1 MINLG
6 RFWER
11 KPQVEKINIKIPDR
25 FLLDV
30 LKEVQKKFGFK
41 LPLIIYTSFLK
52 QYIIEKL
59 REQNV
64 KVESL
69 EDLRNWLLNQEE
81 PFWINLF
88 EFNNRRILILGL
100 GVFSLASVFLYLGD
114 RFVPLLEK
122 IEKKEETEESLF
134 KEIVFNLKSFISN
147 FDSFNLNSAEILSEE
162 ELSILEIY
170 FFNWDPERIS
180 LKENGTI
187 ELIAVPLD
195 KTKKVKY
202 DERVQKITFR
212 FKINYLDLEI
222 PQDVEVEI
230 LPSEFLGRY
239 VYLNLDNSG
248 YLFNDP
254 YIFKQFYRMYF
265 RLKKGDLEILI
276 SVPIPSYNQD
286 LFYFDEKER
295 KLRIPI
301 LILDNP
307 IHQKRLRYN
316 SSHTLE
322 VFALKLS
329 EETSGILFLIT
340 KLWYLLRERK
350 RSEKEHKV

>member
-1 MINLG
+1 
-6 RFWER
+6 
-11 KPQVEKINIKIPDR
+11 
-25 FLLDV
+25 
-30 LKEVQKKFGFK
+30 
-41 LPLIIYTSFLK
+41 
-52 QYIIEKL
+52 
-59 REQNV
+59 
-64 KVESL
+64 
-69 EDLRNWLLNQEE
+69 
-81 PFWINLF
+81 
-88 EFNNRRILILGL
+88 
-100 GVFSLASVFLYLGD
+100 
-114 RFVPLLEK
+114 
-122 IEKKEETEESLF
+122 
-134 KEIVFNLKSFISN
+134 
-147 FDSFNLNSAEILSEE
+147 LSEE

-222 PQDVEVEI
+222 PQDVEVET

-265 RLKKGDLEILI
+265 RLKKRDLEILI

-322 VFALKLS
+322 VFALKLF
-329 EETSGILFLIT
+329 EERSGILFLIT
-340 KLWYLLRERK
+340 KLWHLLRERK
-350 RSEKEHKV
+350 EPEKIRQV

>member
-6 RFWER
+6 RFLER
-11 KPQVEKINIKIPDR
+11 KPQAEKINIEIPDE
-25 FLLDV
+25 FLSDV
-30 LKEVQKKFGFK
+30 FKEAQKKFGFK
-41 LPLIIYTSFLK
+41 LPLIIYTPFLR

-59 REQNV
+59 REQDV
-64 KVESL
+64 KIESL
-69 EDLRNWLLNQEE
+69 EELRNWLLNQEE
-81 PFWINLF
+81 SFWTNLL
-88 EFNNRRILILGL
+88 EFHNRRIILILGL
-100 GVFSLASVFLYLGD
+100 GGLSLASIFLYLGN
-114 RFVPLLEK
+114 RFVSLL
-122 IEKKEETEESLF
+122 EKKEETEESLF
-134 KEIVFNLKSFISN
+134 EEIVTNLKSFISN
-147 FDSFNLNSAEILSEE
+147 IDGFNLKSAEISSEE
-162 ELSILEIY
+162 ESSSLEVY
-170 FFNWDPERIS
+170 FLNWNPARIS

-202 DERVQKITFR
+202 DEKVQTLSFR
-212 FKINYLDLEI
+212 FKIHYLDLEI
-222 PQDVEVEI
+222 PQDVKVET
-230 LPSEFLGRY
+230 LPGEFLGRY
-239 VYLNLDNSG
+239 VYLNLDNSS

-254 YIFKQFYRMYF
+254 YIFKQFYIRYF

-276 SVPIPSYNQD
+276 SVPIPFYNQD

-316 SSHTLE
+316 SSRTLE

-329 EETSGILFLIT
+329 EEASGILFLIT
-340 KLWYLLRERK
+340 KLWYLLREREK
-350 RSEKEHKV
+350 SEKIRKV

>member
-11 KPQVEKINIKIPDR
+11 KPQVEKINIEIPDR

-30 LKEVQKKFGFK
+30 LKEVQNKFGFN
-41 LPLIIYTSFLK
+41 LPLIINTSFLK

-59 REQNV
+59 IEQNV

-81 PFWINLF
+81 SFWTNLL
-88 EFNNRRILILGL
+88 EFHNRRILILGL
-100 GVFSLASVFLYLGD
+100 GGLSLASLFFYLGN
-114 RFVPLLEK
+114 RFVPLFV
-122 IEKKEETEESLF
+122 EKKEETEESLF
-134 KEIVFNLKSFISN
+134 EEIVTNLKSFISN
-147 FDSFNLNSAEILSEE
+147 IDGFNLKSAKISSEE
-162 ELSILEIY
+162 ESSSLEIY
-170 FFNWDPERIS
+170 FFNWNPERIS
-180 LKENGTI
+180 LKENGTV
-187 ELIAVPLD
+187 ELIAIPLD

-202 DERVQKITFR
+202 DERIQKLTFR

-222 PQDVEVEI
+222 PQDVEVET
-230 LPSEFLGRY
+230 LSSEFLGRY
-239 VYLNLDNSG
+239 VYLNLDDSG
-248 YLFNDP
+248 YLFNYP
-254 YIFKQFYRMYF
+254 YIFKQFYRVYF

-307 IHQKRLRYN
+307 IYQKRLRYN

-329 EETSGILFLIT
+329 EEKSGILFLIT
-340 KLWYLLRERK
+340 KLWYLLRERE
-350 RSEKEHKV
+350 RSEKIRKV